1 MKVEQAKQIVSKA
14 IEELSQALER
24 GYSETLRNYLV
35 AIGRIPSVQSTER
48 DADRV
53 AEANGYARRWF
64 PHVEQPGTLREEGRK
79 RHFDSRS
86 DRSTEE
92 PKRGTKRNR

>member
-24 GYSETLRNYLV
+24 GHSEDAEKLPR
-35 AIGRIPSVQSTER
+35 GDWPIPSVQSAER
-48 DADRV
+48 DAYRI
-53 AEANGYARRWF
+53 AEPNGYARRWF
-64 PHVEQPGTLREEGRK
+64 SHVAQTGTLREERRE

-86 DRSTEE
+86 NRSTEE
-92 PKRGTKRNR
+92 PKRGTNRNR